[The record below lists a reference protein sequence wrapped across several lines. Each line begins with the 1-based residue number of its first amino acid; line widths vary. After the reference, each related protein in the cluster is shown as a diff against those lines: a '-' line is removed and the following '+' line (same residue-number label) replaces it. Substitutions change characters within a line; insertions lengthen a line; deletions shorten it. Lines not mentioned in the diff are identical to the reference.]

1 MVKFLKT
8 LGTSEVRDGYLNL
21 TDNARE
27 TYGHL
32 FPGHTTRYVVL
43 DHNGR
48 RSSAQQHHRNQV
60 WGTLK
65 NWYRETKAKAGD
77 TVIVSY
83 NANER
88 IDGIH
93 VLHLGLFNPEG
104 GMRPDKTT
112 DDSDA
117 PERFNQDLPIEKE
130 PLLTPMA
137 IDLGE
142 PSLTQRHAVQTYRIL
157 RDTALARWLKHMYE
171 YECQLCGMTIELING
186 GRYAEVHHIQ
196 PLGAPHNGPDILENM
211 LVLCPNHH
219 AMCDLGAI
227 RLSIKEL
234 RVSKNHPISLQRLEY
249 HNVKILEETAQQ
261 SGQPDRENVGGATR

>member
-21 TDNARE
+21 TDNAKK

-32 FPGHTTRYVVL
+32 FPEHTTKFLVL

-65 NWYRETKAKAGD
+65 NWYREAKAKAGD

-83 NANER
+83 NENER
-88 IDGIH
+88 IDGLH
-93 VLHLGLFNPEG
+93 VLHLGLFDPEG
-104 GMRPDKTT
+104 GMRPDKITEAT
-112 DDSDA
+112 Q
-117 PERFNQDLPIEKE
+117 PQFKQELPVERAL
-130 PLLTPMA
+130 LLTPTA
-137 IDLGE
+137 VDIGE
-142 PSLTQRHAVQTYRIL
+142 PKLTQRHAVQTYRIL
-157 RDTALARWLKHMYE
+157 RDTALARWLKHIYG
-171 YECQLCGMTIELING
+171 YECQICGMTIELFNG
-186 GRYAEVHHIQ
+186 DRYAEVHHIQ

-227 RLSIKEL
+227 RLSLKEL
-234 RVSKNHPISLQRLEY
+234 QVSKNHPVSQERLQY
-249 HNVKILEETAQQ
+249 YNVKILEEIAQ
-261 SGQPDRENVGGATR
+261 SGSRGSFTLGPHTT